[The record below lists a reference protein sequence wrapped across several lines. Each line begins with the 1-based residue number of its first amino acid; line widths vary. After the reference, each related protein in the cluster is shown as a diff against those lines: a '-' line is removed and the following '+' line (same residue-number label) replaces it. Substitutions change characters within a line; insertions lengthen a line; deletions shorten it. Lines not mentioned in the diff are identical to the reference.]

1 VPEKR
6 LVDLFNM
13 LLNGNHLFLVLL
25 RCSWRTARLQQSR
38 SVASTHSLTWAL
50 WILKPSSFFFVSFV
64 WCGPARRRALQRE
77 RMGKKV

>member
-25 RCSWRTARLQQSR
+25 RCSSAEQISGFYTQFNVSIMDFKAIKLLFCVVCLVR
-38 SVASTHSLTWAL
+38 SGPEESST
-50 WILKPSSFFFVSFV
+50 K
-64 WCGPARRRALQRE
+64 RKN
-77 RMGKKV
+77 GKKGKQKMLY